1 MDDLPKP
8 RIILI
13 AFLTGGRGAATAAQL
28 ICRQLSNQGNQQDSE
43 IARGFVN
50 EVAGWIDV
58 PDKASCKFDR
68 ELAERLI
75 Y

>member
-8 RIILI
+8 RIISI
-13 AFLTGGRGAATAAQL
+13 AFLMGERAATAAQL
-28 ICRQLSNQGNQQDSE
+28 ICRRVINQGNQQDSE
-43 IARGFVN
+43 IARGFLN
-50 EVAGWIDV
+50 EVAGMLDV
-58 PDKASCKFDR
+58 RDKVSCEFDC